1 MNRKTAA
8 GIICAAFVL
17 ALCAGMAQAQGVNTT
32 GQKALLLI
40 RDPKPPELSQGMQG
54 SASLADDVLGQ
65 WNRIGS
71 LLLGMAKDFPED
83 KLDYRPTPQVRTF
96 AEQILHAT
104 AASAAF
110 AGMAGG
116 VMPKSFD
123 EIEKPSR
130 EKYKTREQIVA
141 FIQTTFADGAAAIKK
156 YGDKGLLEPVD
167 SPFEKGHKVTRAWM
181 FTFAI
186 AHAYDHYGQCATY
199 YRLNGLV
206 PPDSRPQQQQQ

>member
-1 MNRKTAA
+1 MNSKKAA
-8 GIICAAFVL
+8 GIICAAFAL
-17 ALCAGMAQAQGVNTT
+17 ALCAALAQAQRVNTT
-32 GQKALLLI
+32 SQNELLLVG
-40 RDPKPPELSQGMQG
+40 DQVSPGAAQGMQG

-65 WNRIGS
+65 WNRVGS
-71 LLLGMAKDFPED
+71 LLLGMAKDMPDD
-83 KLDYRPTPQVRTF
+83 KMDYRPTPQVRTF

-116 VMPKSFD
+116 VIPKSF
-123 EIEKPSR
+123 EEVEKPSR
-130 EKYKTREQIVA
+130 EKYKTREQIVE
-141 FIQTTFADGAAAIKK
+141 FIQKTFADGAAAIQK

-167 SPFEKGHKVTRAWM
+167 SPFEKGKKVTRDWM
-181 FTFAI
+181 FTFAV

-206 PPDSRPQQQQQ
+206 PPDSRPQAQQ